1 MRQLFLIAIVCSL
14 FPGCGQGKPGEKSA
28 FRPAVNPPSQTAPQP
43 KQAVARPAEAT
54 GPQPLAEQVLRL
66 NDPPITVPYAKPL
79 VFHGWQV
86 KAGEAVKLNSG
97 GFIEAIKPGEATLE
111 LMQENRQRFT
121 QTIRVPEPEPLDFT
135 QDIMPILT
143 RHGCNSG
150 GCHGRLDGQN
160 GFKLSLF
167 GYAPDAD
174 FTAIVKDAAGRRV
187 NLMQPEGSLFL
198 QKASGQVTHG
208 GGQALSPSSADYR
221 QLRNWIAAG
230 ALERGP
236 KQRTIKNFRII
247 PEDVRPGSSGLFAL
261 HAMAEYDDGLVRD
274 VSSWA
279 DWKTLDPRV
288 ATVEPGGIISIHE
301 TGYADIVARF
311 GTFVKSVRVMLP
323 GAVLPGQDYHS
334 LVSNSF
340 IDSIVL
346 DPLTTLNV
354 APSELADDATYLRR
368 VTLDLVGR
376 LPDPTEVRRFLKD
389 ESPDKR
395 AKVVADLF
403 KDADFTRFW
412 SLKFGDLLQIS
423 SARQGTAAP
432 FYLLWLQDQ
441 ISRQE
446 PWDKM
451 VRTLLTTRGDPAT
464 QKEAAAAYSL
474 ENGDPVLASQ
484 LTAARLM
491 GVRLRCA
498 QCHDHPFD
506 VWTQTQAHQFA
517 AFFANVRPNVPMP
530 GQMMN
535 RPRVGYFPEGQ
546 VLHPRTQAKMEP
558 KVLTGKQPDLKP
570 GTDPLPALADWM
582 TSPENPFFAKAFVNW
597 LWSQFFATGLVT
609 PVDDLSAA
617 NPPSNAKLLDA
628 LAKRF
633 VELKYQVQPMIQ
645 EITASHTYQLSSQS
659 NQGNRYSAR
668 LNAFQA
674 PRPLTAQQQADAL
687 AQATGVPNR
696 YANKPTGTRAVELQD
711 PTAASVLL
719 DTLGRCNRADACG
732 TLPGGTPASLR
743 QSLLWISSDTVDG
756 KVGALSGYVR
766 QLLDLE
772 PAPEEIA
779 ENLYLRTLS
788 RFPTDDEKEH
798 WKKAIEAAPN
808 RAEVVEDLFWAL
820 LNSREFLF
828 NH

>member
-1 MRQLFLIAIVCSL
+1 MRQLFAIAIVCSL
-14 FPGCGQGKPGEKSA
+14 CLGCGQRKPGEPVSA
-28 FRPAVNPPSQTAPQP
+28 KPAAAPAPPP
-43 KQAVARPAEAT
+43 KPAEPA
-54 GPQPLAEQVLRL
+54 GPKPLPDQVLRL
-66 NDPPITVPYAKPL
+66 NDPPVSAPHGRPL
-79 VFHGWQV
+79 TFHGWQV
-86 KAGEAVKLNSG
+86 KSGDAVLLNSD
-97 GFIEAIKPGEATLE
+97 GFIEAVKPGQAMLE
-111 LMQENRQRFT
+111 LTVDNRQRFS
-121 QTIRVPEPEPLDFT
+121 QKIIVPEPEPLDFA

-143 RHGCNSG
+143 RQGCNSG

-167 GYAPDAD
+167 GYAPEAD
-174 FTAIVKDAAGRRV
+174 YAAIVKDSGGRRI
-187 NLMQPEGSLFL
+187 NLMEPQASLFL
-198 QKASGQVTHG
+198 QKAAGQVAHG
-208 GGQALSPSSADYR
+208 GGQAVAPSSMAYR
-221 QLRNWIAAG
+221 QLQNWIASG
-230 ALERGP
+230 VREHGP
-236 KQRTIKNFRII
+236 KPRKIKTFRVS
-247 PEDVRPGSSGLFAL
+247 PAEVRPGASGLFAL
-261 HAMAEYDDGLVRD
+261 HALAEYDDGLVRD
-274 VSSWA
+274 VSAWA
-279 DWKTLDPRV
+279 DWKSLEPRV
-288 ATVEPGGIISIHE
+288 ATVEPGGLMSIHE

-311 GTFVKSVRVMLP
+311 GSLVTSVRVMLP
-323 GAVLPGQDYHS
+323 GAVLPGQDYGA

-346 DPLTTLNV
+346 DPLTTLNI
-354 APSELADDATYLRR
+354 APSELTDDAAYLRR

-423 SARQGTAAP
+423 TARQGPAAP

-441 ISRQE
+441 ISRQQ
-446 PWDKM
+446 PWDAM

-506 VWTQTQAHQFA
+506 VWTQTQAHEFA
-517 AFFANVRPNVPMP
+517 AFFANVRANVPMP
-530 GQMMN
+530 GQMMA
-535 RPRVGYFPEGQ
+535 RPRIGYFAEGQ

-558 KVLTGKQPDLKP
+558 KVLAGTQPELKP
-570 GTDPLPALADWM
+570 GTDPLPALAGWM

-597 LWSQFFATGLVT
+597 LWAQFFATGLVT

-633 VELKYQVQPMIQ
+633 VEQKYQVQPMIQ
-645 EITASHTYQLSSQS
+645 EIIASHAYQLSSQS

-668 LNAFQA
+668 LLAFQA

-696 YANKPTGTRAVELQD
+696 YANKPTGTRAIELQD
-711 PTAASVLL
+711 PTNASNLL
-719 DTLGRCNRADACG
+719 DTLGRCNRVEACG
-732 TLPGGTPASLR
+732 TLPGGSPASLR

-772 PAPEEIA
+772 PEPVEIA

-798 WKKAIEAAPN
+798 WKKAIESAPN